1 MDLEPINK
9 FIETSIDSDSN
20 RLKVILVH
28 NNPNQFNK
36 NNNILNININSE
48 IINKIQNYLLSNK
61 HKVYNNVEYINNN
74 LVYNPKTNITYKNI
88 FKYNEL
94 FRLNDNLNLYC
105 EFYDSIDINS
115 LYFPS
120 KQEYH
125 IEKRET
131 VVEFS
136 YTNSIN
142 IYIIDNIKLKIIINI
157 DEYIDVS
164 IKKIIEF
171 IKYIST
177 L

>member
-1 MDLEPINK
+1 MNLEPINK
-9 FIETSIDSDSN
+9 FIEKSIDGESN
-20 RLKVILVH
+20 KLKLVLVH
-28 NNPNQFNK
+28 NNPNSFNK
-36 NNNILNININSE
+36 NNNILNININSD

-61 HKVYNNVEYINNN
+61 HKVYSNIEYIYNN
-74 LVYNPKTNITYKNI
+74 LVYNPKTNITTKNI

-94 FRLNDNLNLYC
+94 FKLNDNLNLYC
-105 EFYDSIDINS
+105 EYYDNIDINS

-120 KQEYH
+120 KEEYH
-125 IEKRET
+125 VEKQET
-131 VVEFS
+131 VIEFN

-157 DEYIDVS
+157 DEYIDIS